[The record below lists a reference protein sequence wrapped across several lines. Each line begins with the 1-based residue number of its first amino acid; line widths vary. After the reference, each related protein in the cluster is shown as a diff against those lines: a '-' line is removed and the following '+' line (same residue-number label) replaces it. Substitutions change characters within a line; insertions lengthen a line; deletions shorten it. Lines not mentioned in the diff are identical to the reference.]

1 MKDSDPKPRYPP
13 RSQFF
18 AFVLYPQEDITH
30 KKLVEILLSPAYYKD
45 VRLIE
50 HNRDYIFEHDETLD
64 FPIVE
69 TKKAHTHVLFH
80 TSSRLGVDQVS
91 AITGLATHE
100 IEVVR
105 SAEAFK
111 LYMLHLDFQS
121 QINGKTPYNE
131 SELKGGLPF
140 FDNNRYDDEECMRQV
155 ITMVDN
161 GISYRKLIILLTN
174 QHKLNFLRKYRQIIC
189 DLYEMRY

>member
-1 MKDSDPKPRYPP
+1 MSNEQPKPRYPP

-18 AFVLYPQEDITH
+18 AFVLYPEEDITH
-30 KKLVEILLSPAYYKD
+30 KKLVDILLSPAYYKD
-45 VRLIE
+45 VRLIV
-50 HNRDYIFEHDETLD
+50 HNRDYTFEHDETLD
-64 FPIVE
+64 FPIVG
-69 TKKAHTHVLFH
+69 TKKSHTHVLFH

-105 SAEAFK
+105 SAESFK

-140 FDNNRYDDEECMRQV
+140 FDNNRFDDEECMRQV
-155 ITMVDN
+155 ITMIDN

-174 QHKLNFLRKYRQIIC
+174 QHKLNFLRKYRQIIT

>member
-1 MKDSDPKPRYPP
+1 MTDGNPKPRYPP

-30 KKLVEILLSPAYYKD
+30 KKLCEILLSPAYYKD

-50 HNRDYIFEHDETLD
+50 HNRDYIFQQDDIFDYPLIT
-64 FPIVE
+64 
-69 TKKAHTHVLFH
+69 TKKVHTHVLFH

-91 AITGLATHE
+91 SITGLATHE

-105 SAEAFK
+105 SVEAFK

-140 FDNNRYDDEECMRQV
+140 FDNNQYDDEECLRQV
-155 ITMVDN
+155 ISMIDN
-161 GISYRKLIILLTN
+161 GISYRKLIVLLTN
-174 QHKLNFLRKYRQIIC
+174 QHKLKFLRKYRQIIL
-189 DLYEMRY
+189 DIYETRI